1 MGDAE
6 LWLIPT
12 GGGEVNE
19 NGFDLEQMHPD
30 QGRLV
35 YAERKSVGYAEFYK
49 ANQAGYK
56 AELKFD
62 VYAEEYRGEGA
73 AVYDGK
79 TYTVI
84 RTYTG
89 KNKDKLELTLGSM
102 PVRGGVANGEV

>member
-6 LWLIPT
+6 LWLIST
-12 GGGEVNE
+12 GDGETNE
-19 NGFDLEQMHPD
+19 NGFDLEQMHPE

-35 YAERKSVGYAEFYK
+35 YADKKSVGYAEFYK

-62 VYAEEYRGEGA
+62 VYTEEYRGESA

-84 RTYTG
+84 RTYAG
-89 KNKDKLELTLGSM
+89 KSKDKLELTLGSL
-102 PVRGGVANGEV
+102 PVRGGADNGEL